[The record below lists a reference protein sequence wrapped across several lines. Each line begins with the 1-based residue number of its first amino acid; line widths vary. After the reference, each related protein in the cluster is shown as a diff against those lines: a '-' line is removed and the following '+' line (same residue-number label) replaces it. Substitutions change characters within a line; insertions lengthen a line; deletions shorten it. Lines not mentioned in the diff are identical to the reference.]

1 MSRRPA
7 RLQLDP
13 DTVAVD
19 SKPPQTG
26 EVFNLWYS
34 RWTGG
39 EFNGRTVAHSAH
51 RCHPAKD
58 SGYTKADKDVKPG
71 SVNRDKFICLYFAR
85 GYCTNG
91 RKCQYLHRLPTDMD
105 FFPHTV
111 DCFGRERF
119 ADYRDDMTGVGSF
132 NKVNK
137 TLFVEKFHSM
147 DGNIEM
153 LVNKNFGEYGQVER
167 TRVVKSKSIAFVTY
181 RLESQAQF
189 AKEAMYGQS
198 LLKENVQEALNI
210 KWANED
216 PDPVARKR
224 NREDEEQTALET
236 ATKLL
241 KKMEEKIQRVKQ
253 REEEGQHE
261 EEEEEQEEEQ
271 EEEPQTIKTLPAP
284 QPSSIFAN
292 KSLDAIKLLQ
302 KPKLA
307 SKLGYDSDSD

>member
-1 MSRRPA
+1 MARRPA

-13 DTVAVD
+13 ESVTADT
-19 SKPPQTG
+19 KPPQTG
-26 EVFNLWYS
+26 QVFNLWYS

-39 EFNGRTVAHSAH
+39 EYNGRTVAHARH

-58 SGYTKADKDVKPG
+58 AGYTKADKHVEPG

-91 RKCQYLHRLPTDMD
+91 KNCDYLHRLPTDMD

-137 TLFVEKFHSM
+137 TLFVEKFRSM
-147 DGNIEM
+147 EGNVEM
-153 LVNKNFGEYGQVER
+153 LVNKNFGEYGEVER
-167 TRVVKSKSIAFVTY
+167 TRVVRSKGIAFVTY

-198 LLKENVQEALNI
+198 LREDDDEEALNV

-216 PDPVARKR
+216 PDPVAKKR
-224 NREDEEQTALET
+224 NREEEEQTALET
-236 ATKLL
+236 AKKLL
-241 KKMEEKIQRVKQ
+241 ATMQEKLRRVEEKEPEQKTADG
-253 REEEGQHE
+253 EET
-261 EEEEEQEEEQ
+261 QEDVEKA
-271 EEEPQTIKTLPAP
+271 PKALPAP

-302 KPKLA
+302 KKPTLA
-307 SKLGYDSDSD
+307 TKLGYDSDSD